1 MKKTKYFKTGVFAAG
16 VLLCLGFLF
25 SGWLAVSVEA
35 SMQISAGR
43 MDYRSDWIELEDG
56 VTIFWDDMEINSR
69 RGEIDR
75 EASIAYLYEDI
86 ETLLEQG
93 DIRSGKMTIYLDEDD
108 ILFEED
114 VVLNLTQ
121 EVEGDEAEDVEDPEN
136 AEKAEDAEE
145 AEDVEEAEETE
156 QDDIR
161 LTTARMLYNS
171 ATKSFTMDSGLT
183 IYQGGRTITSDE
195 GDYSEEEE
203 IFRLRNNVEIV
214 EANGDRITSDRA
226 QFHTGE
232 GQVFTAEGNVTIELE
247 I

>member
-25 SGWLAVSVEA
+25 SGWLAVPVEA

-136 AEKAEDAEE
+136 AENAEDAEE

>member
-1 MKKTKYFKTGVFAAG
+1 
-16 VLLCLGFLF
+16 
-25 SGWLAVSVEA
+25 
-35 SMQISAGR
+35 
-43 MDYRSDWIELEDG
+43 
-56 VTIFWDDMEINSR
+56 
-69 RGEIDR
+69 
-75 EASIAYLYEDI
+75 
-86 ETLLEQG
+86 
-93 DIRSGKMTIYLDEDD
+93 MTIYLDEDD

-121 EVEGDEAEDVEDPEN
+121 QVQDNGAEDVEDPEDVDDPEN
-136 AEKAEDAEE
+136 AEE
-145 AEDVEEAEETE
+145 AEAVEETGDVEETE
-156 QDDIR
+156 QEDIR
-161 LTTARMLYNS
+161 LTTDRLLYNS

-183 IYQGGRTITSDE
+183 IFQGGRTITSEE

-232 GQVFTAEGNVTIELE
+232 GQVFTAEGNVTIQLE

>member
-1 MKKTKYFKTGVFAAG
+1 MKKTKYFKTGVFAAA

-136 AEKAEDAEE
+136 AEDAEDA
-145 AEDVEEAEETE
+145 EEAEETE

>member
-25 SGWLAVSVEA
+25 SGWLAVPVEA

-136 AEKAEDAEE
+136 AEDAEDA
-145 AEDVEEAEETE
+145 EEAEETE

>member
-1 MKKTKYFKTGVFAAG
+1 MKKTKYFKTGVFAVT
-16 VLLCLGFLF
+16 VLFSLGFLF
-25 SGWLAVSVEA
+25 SGWLAVPVEA

-136 AEKAEDAEE
+136 AEEAEDAED
-145 AEDVEEAEETE
+145 AEEAEETE

>member
-1 MKKTKYFKTGVFAAG
+1 MKKTKYFKTGVFAAV
-16 VLLCLGFLF
+16 VLLGLALLV
-25 SGWLAVSVEA
+25 SGWQAVPVEA

-56 VTIFWDDMEINSR
+56 VMIFWDDMEINSR

-108 ILFEED
+108 ILFEEE
-114 VVLNLTQ
+114 VELNLVQ
-121 EVEGDEAEDVEDPEN
+121 QGVDGEDDEENGEAEQE
-136 AEKAEDAEE
+136 
-145 AEDVEEAEETE
+145 
-156 QDDIR
+156 DIR
-161 LTTARMLYNS
+161 LTTARLMYNS

-203 IFRLRNNVEIV
+203 IFRLRNNVQIL

-247 I
+247 L

>member
-25 SGWLAVSVEA
+25 SGWLAVPVEA